1 MRKEWH
7 ALREKLLFKTP
18 APAFVQE
25 CGLVRNRYVEE
36 FCRANAERKK
46 EITEILSEL
55 SIDMQSYL
63 TRWHLQ
69 DPENP
74 DRLQSEE
81 IRKQAEEN
89 YALLTAWGQEGKV
102 ESVRSAITAIN
113 RSNLLKLSQMADR
126 RLINNRWGNDGAT
139 GSTEAIRR
147 GAVLATT
154 NPIIVNA
161 VRKEDPAFW
170 DEVRDEFKRAYPD
183 SSPEQRV
190 SLMTMAVVLQNCRE
204 FRPIYAAT
212 KGRYGYVKL
221 QVNPRASRD
230 ATRMAEEAE
239 HLYERLTSE
248 LNGTPN
254 TVFKI
259 PGTKAGLDAVRRL
272 TSKGIPCTI
281 TVNFSVAQNL
291 AFAEVIEQG
300 CAPLSF
306 LVVMSGRLD
315 DPIRDELNQLGLP
328 DAAEVAK
335 WAGVAVIRRS
345 YDILYRQRKYK
356 KSVILTASL
365 RGPWNIEGSITDE
378 EAPIFITCFP
388 DKAIEYDSVERRIVS
403 HMNDKISDELMTK
416 LMKSW
421 IFQQAYEIEGLT
433 PDRFDAFPPV
443 VATMTA
449 FTKAYDE
456 CLEDNR

>member
-1 MRKEWH
+1 MRNEWH
-7 ALREKLLFKTP
+7 GLRERLLFKTP
-18 APAFVQE
+18 APAFGQE
-25 CGLVRNRYVEE
+25 CGVMRKQYVEE
-36 FCRANAERKK
+36 FRKSNAERKN
-46 EITEILSEL
+46 EIIGILSEI

-81 IRKQAEEN
+81 IRRQAEQN
-89 YALLTAWGQEGKV
+89 YTLLAAWGQESKV
-102 ESVRSAITAIN
+102 ESMRSAITAIEK
-113 RSNLLKLSQMADR
+113 SNLLKLSRMADR
-126 RLINNRWGNDGAT
+126 CLINNRWGNDGAT
-139 GSTEAIRR
+139 GLTDAIRK

-154 NPIIVNA
+154 NPMIVNA
-161 VRKEDPAFW
+161 VRKEDPGFW
-170 DEVRDEFKRAYPD
+170 DKVRDELKQAHPD

-190 SLMTMAVVLQNCRE
+190 SLMTMAVVLRNCRE
-204 FRPIYAAT
+204 FRPIYEAT

-230 ATRMAEEAE
+230 AMRMAEEVE
-239 HLYERLTSE
+239 HLYERLTNE
-248 LNGTPN
+248 LNGRPN

-259 PGTKAGLDAVRRL
+259 PGTKAGLDAVQRL

-315 DPIRDELNQLGLP
+315 DMIRDELNLLGLP

-345 YDILYRQRKYK
+345 YDILYCQRRYK
-356 KSVILTASL
+356 KSAILTASL
-365 RGPWNIEGSITDE
+365 RGPWHIEGSITDE
-378 EAPIFITCFP
+378 EAPVFITCFP
-388 DKAIEYDSVERRIVS
+388 DRAIEYDSVEREVVPHI
-403 HMNDKISDELMTK
+403 NEKIPDELMTK
-416 LMKSW
+416 LIKSR
-421 IFQQAYEIEGLT
+421 IFRQAYEGTGLT
-433 PDRFDAFPPV
+433 LDGFDGFAPV

-456 CLEDNR
+456 FLEYNR

>member
-1 MRKEWH
+1 
-7 ALREKLLFKTP
+7 
-18 APAFVQE
+18 
-25 CGLVRNRYVEE
+25 VRRRYAEE
-36 FCRANAERKK
+36 FRKANSERKN
-46 EITEILSEL
+46 EIIEILTEI

-81 IRKQAEEN
+81 IGKQAEQN
-89 YALLTAWGQEGKV
+89 YALLTTWGQEGKIECV
-102 ESVRSAITAIN
+102 KSTITAIN
-113 RSNLLKLSQMADR
+113 RSNLLKISQMADR
-126 RLINNRWGNDGAT
+126 RVINSRWGNDGAT
-139 GSTEAIRR
+139 GLTDAIRR

-161 VRKEDPAFW
+161 VRKQDPGYW
-170 DEVRDEFKRAYPD
+170 DTVRDEFRRAYPD

-204 FRPIYAAT
+204 FRPIYEAT
-212 KGRYGYVKL
+212 KGRFGYVKL
-221 QVNPRASRD
+221 QVSPRASRE
-230 ATRMAEEAE
+230 AMRMAEEVE

-248 LNGTPN
+248 LNGRPN
-254 TVFKI
+254 VVFKI

-272 TSKGIPCTI
+272 TSRGIPCTI

-306 LVVMSGRLD
+306 LVVMSGRLE
-315 DPIRDELNQLGLP
+315 DPIRDELKQLGLP
-328 DAAEVAK
+328 DAGEVAK

-356 KSVILTASL
+356 KSAILTASL

-388 DKAIEYDSVERRIVS
+388 DKAIEYDSVEREIES
-403 HMNDKISDELMTK
+403 HINEKIPDELMTK
-416 LMKSW
+416 LMKSR
-421 IFQQAYEIEGLT
+421 IFPQAYEVEGLT
-433 PDRFDAFPPV
+433 PDGFDAFLPV

-456 CLEDNR
+456 FLEYNL